1 MTRHQITSSMSH
13 KTGRLRR
20 SVGCCGAVMTRA
32 FYVCVVLVAGIAL
45 AACSSSL
52 LSGDPSIRN
61 TTRILGTRAYVT
73 VTLDGGARLV
83 IRHNIPIT
91 RATTALDALRDV
103 ADVRLGAGG
112 HVVQVNGYGGG
123 RETALGPDQS
133 AWYVRING
141 VESSVDPA
149 RLRLKPGA
157 TVWWDLRRFDIYK
170 HVPVAIG
177 EFPNPLF
184 TGYRDNSRP
193 LRIAYGPDFQGD
205 AQFLRNT
212 IFQRF
217 DPEVRPLRDSGTFG
231 GITGHSGPVPT
242 VAVRTDRANLVIG
255 RWDDIKL
262 DPYVLDIG
270 LDPRGYGLTSW
281 IEGAQ
286 IRQQPV
292 DSEFDHVIDGAQGV
306 VWASTVDGADD
317 SAIVF
322 VITGTTNAG
331 VHGAVK
337 ALRAGRMQYFLSAAV
352 DDKGNVIAGVP
363 NGPLPE
369 PR

>member
-1 MTRHQITSSMSH
+1 
-13 KTGRLRR
+13 
-20 SVGCCGAVMTRA
+20 MTRA
-32 FYVCVVLVAGIAL
+32 FYGGAILAAGVVL

-52 LSGDPSIRN
+52 GQGDQSIRN
-61 TTRILGTRAYVT
+61 TTRILGKRAYVT
-73 VTLDGGARLV
+73 VTLDGGSRLV

-91 RATTALDALRDV
+91 RATTALDALREV

-133 AWYVRING
+133 AWFVRING
-141 VESSVDPA
+141 VESSIDPA

-157 TVWWDLRRFDIYK
+157 TVWWDLRRFDIYR
-170 HVPVAIG
+170 HLPVAIG

-184 TGYRDNSRP
+184 TGYRDNRRP
-193 LRIAYGPDFQGD
+193 LRIAYGPDFQKD

-212 IFQRF
+212 VFQQL
-217 DPEVRPLRDSGTFG
+217 DPDVRPLRDNGTFG
-231 GITGHSGPVPT
+231 GLGGHSGPIST
-242 VAVRTDRANLVIG
+242 VAVRTDRANLIIG
-255 RWDDIKL
+255 RWEDIKL

-281 IEGAQ
+281 IEGTQ
-286 IRQQPV
+286 IRQQPI
-292 DSEFDHVIDGAQGV
+292 DQEFDSVIDDAQGL

-337 ALRAGRMQYFLSAAV
+337 ALRTGKLQYYLSAVV
-352 DDKGNVIAGVP
+352 DSDGKLITGIK
-363 NGPLPE
+363 NGPLAE